1 MTDLYALL
9 GVPPHAQQWQIK
21 DAYRSR
27 AKTLHPDAGGNAEDF
42 AHLSAAYAILSDKT
56 KRERY
61 DQDGVVEE
69 KRDQTR
75 ALAIG
80 IINQY
85 MASIVEQVVRGPDD
99 RLIANDLVEGIRDE
113 LRNRIETI
121 TDEIGKM
128 TRIAQRL
135 EKFAGRF
142 TAKKGNNYLR
152 SIIEGKVREIEAGVA
167 NAREALVLHEA
178 AIEILADQSFEVDQV
193 VQHSF
198 NNPYHQSATGGTFAR

>member
-1 MTDLYALL
+1 MASLYELL
-9 GVPPHAQQWQIK
+9 RVTPNATQEQIK
-21 DAYRSR
+21 AAYRSR
-27 AKTLHPDAGGNAEDF
+27 AKTLHPDVGGDAEDF
-42 AHLSAAYAILSDKT
+42 ATLSVAYAILSNKT
-56 KRERY
+56 RRERY

-135 EKFAGRF
+135 ERFAGRF

-152 SIIEGKVREIEAGVA
+152 SIIEGKVREIEVGIA
-167 NAREALVLHEA
+167 NAREALVLHET

-193 VQHSF
+193 VQHPF
-198 NNPYHQSATGGTFAR
+198 NNPFSQSATGGTFTR